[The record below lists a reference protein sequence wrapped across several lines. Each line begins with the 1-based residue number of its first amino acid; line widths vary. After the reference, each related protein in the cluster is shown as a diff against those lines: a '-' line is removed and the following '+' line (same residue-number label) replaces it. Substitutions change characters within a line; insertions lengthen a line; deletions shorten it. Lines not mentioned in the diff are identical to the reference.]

1 MENLEILPW
10 YEEGMTDDLYVPEYI
25 EHIGYAVLKQY
36 DFSVYSMEIVATK
49 PFKGGAIW
57 KIETSDGPK
66 SLKLLHRRPPR
77 SIFSLGAQDY
87 LVNVQNARV
96 PAIVPTKKG
105 QKCVL
110 AANKIWFVA
119 QWIESLTPATNDL
132 EGAKQLCYGL
142 GEFHRLSRGYVPPRN
157 AEVSSRMYK
166 WQKSFKKMS
175 NKIDWFRNIA
185 IAYNDMPASESLLK
199 VVDLYEKQA
208 ILATE
213 SLQNSKYIELTKYGN
228 EHWGLVHQDYGW
240 SNGQVGTGGVWII
253 DLDGVSYDIPI
264 RDLRKLVAGMMFDLG
279 NWDPTWMREMIR
291 AYHEANPISKEVYDL
306 LIIDLSFP
314 NAFYRNLKEM
324 IYQPELFLNEDA
336 AQLIEDILSAD
347 ATKWPALQEI
357 ENDWKDVSSK
367 Q

>member
-10 YEEGMTDDLYVPEYI
+10 YEEGMIDDLYVPEYI
-25 EHIGYAVLKQY
+25 EHIGLAVLEQY
-36 DFSVYSMEIVATK
+36 DFSVYSMQIVATK

-77 SIFSLGAQDY
+77 SIFSLAAQDY

-96 PAIVPTKKG
+96 PPIVSTKNG
-105 QKCVL
+105 QRCVQV
-110 AANKIWFVA
+110 ADKIWFVA
-119 QWIESLTPATNDL
+119 EWIETLTPATNDL

-142 GEFHRLSRGYVPPRN
+142 GEFHRLSKGYIPPRN
-157 AEVSSRMYK
+157 AEVSSRITK
-166 WQKSFKKMS
+166 WQRSYKKMI

-185 IAYNDMPASESLLK
+185 IAYSDLPASGILLK

-208 ILATE
+208 TLAAE
-213 SLQNSKYIELTKYGN
+213 ALQNSKYTELIKYGN
-228 EHWGLVHQDYGW
+228 ANWGLVHQDYGW
-240 SNGQVGTGGVWII
+240 SNGQLGTGGVWII

-264 RDLRKLVAGMMFDLG
+264 RDLSKLVAGMMFDLG
-279 NWDPTWMREMIR
+279 NWDATWMREMIG

-306 LIIDLSFP
+306 LIIDFSFP

-324 IYQPELFLNEDA
+324 LYQPELFLNEGT
-336 AQLIEDILSAD
+336 AQLIETILKAD

-357 ENDWKDVSSK
+357 ENDWKDVRSK